1 MRKGRLHCEQVDV
14 ARIAAKV
21 GTPAYVYSARSFRES
36 YMRLDRAFT
45 GLPHHICYSVKANSN
60 LSILRMLA
68 RQGSYFDIVSGG
80 ELARIL
86 AAKIPANRVVFSGV
100 GKSREEMRDALR
112 AGILLFNVESEAEV
126 AELAA
131 EAQRLRRRAPAG
143 IRVNPD
149 VAAGGHPHISTG
161 AHTHKFGVDLA
172 DARHIYR
179 DWRDS
184 KWIDWQG
191 ISAHIG
197 SQILSVAPFRTAIA
211 RLAWFVRELANEGIR
226 LKYFDFGGGIGIRY
240 TDESPLPLA
249 DYAAALKQAVG
260 PLGCTLLL
268 EPGRVIAGPAGVILT
283 RVVRTK
289 VNRGKSFIIADAAM
303 NDLMRPALYHATH
316 PITVAARSNPRAET
330 RNAKLETRSNRNRRL
345 ETVTSSEFRV
355 SNFEFRISDVVGPIC
370 ETGDRFL
377 QNWPLGPVA
386 TGDLLAIWATGA
398 YGMSLAS
405 NTNSRLRAPEVLV
418 DGRRFKIIRRRET
431 NRELFAAEL

>member
-36 YMRLDRAFT
+36 YTRLDLAFA

-149 VAAGGHPHISTG
+149 VDPKPFIWTKSADEI
-161 AHTHKFGVDLA
+161 LA
-172 DARHIYR
+172 
-179 DWRDS
+179 
-184 KWIDWQG
+184 
-191 ISAHIG
+191 
-197 SQILSVAPFRTAIA
+197 
-211 RLAWFVRELANEGIR
+211 
-226 LKYFDFGGGIGIRY
+226 
-240 TDESPLPLA
+240 
-249 DYAAALKQAVG
+249 
-260 PLGCTLLL
+260 
-268 EPGRVIAGPAGVILT
+268 
-283 RVVRTK
+283 
-289 VNRGKSFIIADAAM
+289 
-303 NDLMRPALYHATH
+303 
-316 PITVAARSNPRAET
+316 
-330 RNAKLETRSNRNRRL
+330 
-345 ETVTSSEFRV
+345 
-355 SNFEFRISDVVGPIC
+355 
-370 ETGDRFL
+370 
-377 QNWPLGPVA
+377 
-386 TGDLLAIWATGA
+386 
-398 YGMSLAS
+398 SLA
-405 NTNSRLRAPEVLV
+405 
-418 DGRRFKIIRRRET
+418 RFCKRT
-431 NRELFAAEL
+431 SDSGH